1 MAMVDIFS
9 NRLYS
14 PASEIDIESLFLQA
28 RKLIFQGQILEAY
41 KLFNEY
47 IKNTLPADEQCRYW
61 DGSDLRGGRL
71 YIFDEWLFIDRTFG
85 NHQELIGLGDYL
97 QYARYFPFLAKL
109 DCQVTI
115 KCNQALHRLF
125 SYNFPNLTFTADQ
138 PTCYDYLF
146 FGCSLPTVFS
156 SISSKPYLKA
166 SKPIYLPKT
175 DRLRI
180 GICWAASV
188 KMRSIPLKAFEPIL
202 KVSNCEFWGIQKGDA
217 LAELAEYSH
226 RLNHIELQDFDHTA
240 ALVNELDLIISV
252 DTSVAHLAG
261 AMGKP
266 VWVLL
271 PLDADA
277 RWGSN
282 TTQND
287 WYSTM
292 RLFRQ
297 PEQNNWATPISQVS
311 LALKQLV

>member
-1 MAMVDIFS
+1 MAMVDDFS
-9 NRLYS
+9 NRLYL
-14 PASEIDIESLFLQA
+14 PASEIDIESILLQA
-28 RKLIFQGQILEAY
+28 RQLIFQGQILEAY

-61 DGSDLRGGRL
+61 DGSDLRGRSL

-85 NHQELIGLGDYL
+85 NHPEMIGLGDYL
-97 QYARYFPFLAKL
+97 QYSRYFPFLANL

-125 SYNFPNLTFTADQ
+125 SYNFPNLTFTSDQ
-138 PTCYDYLF
+138 PTYYDYLF
-146 FGCSLPTVFS
+146 FGCSLPAVFS
-156 SISSKPYLKA
+156 SISSKPYLKT
-166 SKPIYLPKT
+166 SQQIYLPKT
-175 DRLRI
+175 DKLRI

-188 KMRSIPLKAFEPIL
+188 KMRSISLKAFEPIL
-202 KVSNCEFWGIQKGDA
+202 KVSNCEFWAIQKGDA

-226 RLNHIELQDFDHTA
+226 RLNHIELQDFDRTA
-240 ALVNELDLIISV
+240 AVVNELDLIISV

-277 RWGSN
+277 RWGYKK
-282 TTQND
+282 TQND

-292 RLFRQ
+292 LMFRQ
-297 PEQNNWATPISQVS
+297 FQKDDWATPIRQVS